1 MANGMLLSRII
12 LDPGVMTGQPVI
24 KGTRLTVQFILRSLA
39 QGATIESLLEEY
51 SNLSRE
57 DILACLEYA
66 SKTLEDTTFM
76 PMAAEAA

>member
-12 LDPGVMTGQPVI
+12 LDPKVMTGQPVI

-39 QGATIESLLEEY
+39 QGATMESLLEEY
-51 SNLSRE
+51 PNLLRE

-76 PMAAEAA
+76 PMAAGAA

>member
-12 LDPGVMTGQPVI
+12 LDPRVMTGQPVI

-39 QGATIESLLEEY
+39 QGVTIESLLEEY

>member
-12 LDPGVMTGQPVI
+12 LDPKVMTGQPVI

-39 QGATIESLLEEY
+39 QGATMESLLEEY
-51 SNLSRE
+51 PNLLRE

-76 PMAAEAA
+76 PVAAGAA

>member
-1 MANGMLLSRII
+1 MANGMLLARII
-12 LDPGVMTGQPVI
+12 LDPKVMTGQPVI

-39 QGATIESLLEEY
+39 QGATMESLLEEY
-51 SNLSRE
+51 SSLSRE

>member
-12 LDPGVMTGQPVI
+12 LDPKVMTGQPVI
-24 KGTRLTVQFILRSLA
+24 KGTRLTVQFILGSLA
-39 QGATIESLLEEY
+39 QGATMESLLEEY

>member
-12 LDPGVMTGQPVI
+12 LDPRIMTGQPVI

>member
-1 MANGMLLSRII
+1 MANGMLLDRII
-12 LDPGVMTGQPVI
+12 LDPKVMTGQPVI

-39 QGATIESLLEEY
+39 QGAAMESLLEEY